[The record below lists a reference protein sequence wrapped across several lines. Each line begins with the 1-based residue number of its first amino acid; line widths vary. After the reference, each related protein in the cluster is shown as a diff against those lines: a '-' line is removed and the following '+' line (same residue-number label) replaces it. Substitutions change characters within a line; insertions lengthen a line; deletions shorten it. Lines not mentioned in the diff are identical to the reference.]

1 MAKKRIKKESEE
13 ELEDDLGDLEDEEVE
28 IELPKITKKPPKDE
42 KKPEETFSMASA
54 ELEEEEDEE
63 ELEFE
68 LEKKPEFPDYKH
80 LDLKIYEVTENNYE
94 IELDGQSHGFCNIVV
109 KHLLN
114 IEGVNIAAYK
124 ITGLEPPKIYL
135 SLKNGHKIKD
145 ILHKGIESLREEVV
159 EVQKHFQKLM

>member
-13 ELEDDLGDLEDEEVE
+13 ELEDDLGDLEEEEVE
-28 IELPKITKKPPKDE
+28 IELPKITKKLPKGE
-42 KKPEETFSMASA
+42 KELEDTFSMAS
-54 ELEEEEDEE
+54 ELGEEEDEE

-68 LEKKPEFPDYKH
+68 LEKKPEFPDYKY
-80 LDLKIYEVTENNYE
+80 LDLKIYDVTENNYE
-94 IELDGQSHGFCNIVV
+94 IEVIGQSHGFCNILV

-135 SLKNGHKIKD
+135 SLKNDHKIKE
-145 ILHKGIESLREEVV
+145 ILHKGIESLREEVLEV
-159 EVQKHFQKLM
+159 EKLFQKLM

>member
-13 ELEDDLGDLEDEEVE
+13 ELEDDIGDLEEEEVE
-28 IELPKITKKPPKDE
+28 IELPKITKKSRKDE
-42 KKPEETFSMASA
+42 KELEDTFSITS
-54 ELEEEEDEE
+54 ELGEEEDEE

-68 LEKKPEFPDYKH
+68 LEKKPEFPDYKY

-94 IELDGQSHGFCNIVV
+94 IEIIGQSHGFCNILV

-124 ITGLEPPKIYL
+124 MTGLEPPKIYL
-135 SLKNGHKIKD
+135 SLKNGHKIKE
-145 ILHKGIESLREEVV
+145 ILHKGIESLREEVL
-159 EVQKHFQKLM
+159 EVKKHFQKLM